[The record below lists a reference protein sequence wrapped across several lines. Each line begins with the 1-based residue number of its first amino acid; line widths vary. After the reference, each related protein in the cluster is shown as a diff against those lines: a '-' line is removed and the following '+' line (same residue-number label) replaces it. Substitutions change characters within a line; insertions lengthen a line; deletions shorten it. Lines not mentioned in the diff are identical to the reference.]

1 MQRMRQFAPL
11 LLPALLLFML
21 PAAEAEPP
29 EALIIGIDPQQADTD
44 DIIQF
49 MGDFSDN
56 DGDDLD
62 YFYWNSS
69 LDGTIHSGNET
80 GELTFQMAADQL
92 SSGNHTITLQVRDNS
107 SEWSEY
113 AAENATSWLD
123 ITEPEAQPPEA
134 TIILNPP
141 QVNQGEEVTFLA
153 TELRAY
159 QPASRVTGFNWTLQ
173 WEGESERENAES
185 AS

>member
-1 MQRMRQFAPL
+1 MQRMRQFALL

-80 GELTFQMAADQL
+80 GELVFQMAADQL
-92 SSGNHTITLQVRDNS
+92 S
-107 SEWSEY
+107 E
-113 AAENATSWLD
+113 AD
-123 ITEPEAQPPEA
+123 IP
-134 TIILNPP
+134 L
-141 QVNQGEEVTFLA
+141 V
-153 TELRAY
+153 
-159 QPASRVTGFNWTLQ
+159 
-173 WEGESERENAES
+173 WEGEVVGGLRRPDLHDALEVLIAAAETELGVPRAEMGRTQKQAAVTLLNEWGAFTLRKSVEDVAEALGVSRFTIYNYLERSETA
-185 AS
+185 